1 MKPSRLNNRRTFR
14 VVFPIMAS
22 DHEAE
27 LRRLEESLWRAP
39 TRFDRSYM
47 DEILAADFF
56 EFGRSGKVW
65 SREDVLSSPNT
76 PLNAQ
81 LPLPDFRVKMVSD
94 EVALVTYRSRVD
106 CNESELANRSSLWRT
121 TDRGWK
127 LIFHQGTPTRP
138 SQLDD
143 D

>member
-1 MKPSRLNNRRTFR
+1 
-14 VVFPIMAS
+14 MAN

-47 DEILAADFF
+47 DEILAPEFF
-56 EFGRSGKVW
+56 EFGRSGRVW
-65 SREDVLSSPNT
+65 SREDVLSSPRR

-81 LPLPDFRVKMVSD
+81 LPLPDFTVQMVSD
-94 EVALVTYRSRVD
+94 DVALVTYQSRVD
-106 CNESELANRSSLWRT
+106 SDEVELGNRSSLWRS

-138 SQLDD
+138 VESNDD
-143 D
+143 

>member
-1 MKPSRLNNRRTFR
+1 
-14 VVFPIMAS
+14 MAS

-27 LRRLEESLWRAP
+27 LRRLEESLWRAV

-56 EFGRSGKVW
+56 EFGRSGRVW
-65 SREDVLSSPNT
+65 SREDVLSSPST
-76 PLNAQ
+76 ALNAQ
-81 LPLPDFRVKMVSD
+81 LPLPHFRVKMVSD

-106 CNESELANRSSLWRT
+106 SNESELANRSSLWRT